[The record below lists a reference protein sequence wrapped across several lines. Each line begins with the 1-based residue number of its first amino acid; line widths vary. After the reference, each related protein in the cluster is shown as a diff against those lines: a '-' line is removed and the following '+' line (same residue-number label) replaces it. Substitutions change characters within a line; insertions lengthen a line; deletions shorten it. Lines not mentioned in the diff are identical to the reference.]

1 MTYYIRTEAI
11 RIGSPEWDRLVAE
24 ALAVVQARQAPVCVE
39 VLTVHPAKYPQVQYR
54 LPLEVA

>member
-1 MTYYIRTEAI
+1 MTYYIKTEAI

-24 ALAVVQARQAPVCVE
+24 TLAAVQATRAPVCVE
-39 VLTVHPAKYPQVQYR
+39 ILTVHQAKYPQVQYR

>member
-1 MTYYIRTEAI
+1 MTYVITTESI

-24 ALAVVQARQAPVCVE
+24 VLATVQKTRAPVCVE
-39 VLTVHPAKYPQVQYR
+39 VLRVVPAKFPQVQYR